1 MDFPAVTVCP
11 LNDFAASKLYMTDD
25 NPLFASSGLNISSC
39 AVTSKVRS
47 DQPCGWS
54 LLCVLPEYETLRP
67 ALPNCTSQYREE
79 LLNTM
84 QESAHYIDKENLH
97 RYYSQEIESL
107 VGPKCE
113 FDIAANCSA
122 KDFAP
127 LVTQWSKCYT
137 FNSGKN
143 GKIKRVN
150 SAGVSFGFSVILD
163 AKTEEYSYGKFSE
176 GFKVIIHKQ
185 GEFVDEWEGIN
196 VGPGQ
201 HAVIAL
207 SEKRY
212 KNLEKPYSTNCSKR
226 TLATFHTY
234 TIAGCLYE
242 CEAEMVIKDCN
253 CRPSGY
259 KEKVSQMHAC
269 VTEGELVCVSNVSDY
284 LDIQSCECEV
294 PCNQTK
300 YYTEVSYSKFPSPGT
315 ARVLQLR
322 GYTRDLQYQRDNL
335 VLLQVGF
342 KSLSYEMQEQ
352 KPAYD
357 SNTLF
362 GDIGG
367 SMGLFLGCSLLTI
380 CEFLDF
386 FISLLATRHRRPPH
400 PTSVV
405 ALKSH

>member
-1 MDFPAVTVCP
+1 MWQEFVDNTTLHGVRYVFKKRHILISLIWVVLLLASGGYYIFTVYTAFKKYYNRPINTVVSRKHVKEMDFPAVTVCP
-11 LNDFAASKLYMTDD
+11 LNEFAASKLYMTND
-25 NPLFASSGLNISSC
+25 NPLFVSSGLNISSC
-39 AVTSKVRS
+39 AVTSKVRG

-84 QESAHYIDKENLH
+84 QESAHYIDRENLH

-113 FDIAANCSA
+113 FDVVANCSA

-207 SEKRY
+207 SEKRVTFSIC
-212 KNLEKPYSTNCSKR
+212 LELMIC
-226 TLATFHTY
+226 F
-234 TIAGCLYE
+234 GCLFFV
-242 CEAEMVIKDCN
+242 AF
-253 CRPSGY
+253 
-259 KEKVSQMHAC
+259 
-269 VTEGELVCVSNVSDY
+269 SN
-284 LDIQSCECEV
+284 Q
-294 PCNQTK
+294 
-300 YYTEVSYSKFPSPGT
+300 F
-315 ARVLQLR
+315 
-322 GYTRDLQYQRDNL
+322 
-335 VLLQVGF
+335 
-342 KSLSYEMQEQ
+342 
-352 KPAYD
+352 
-357 SNTLF
+357 
-362 GDIGG
+362 
-367 SMGLFLGCSLLTI
+367 
-380 CEFLDF
+380 
-386 FISLLATRHRRPPH
+386 
-400 PTSVV
+400 
-405 ALKSH
+405 